1 MNVLERRVR
10 VAGGKTLVLK
20 VECQD
25 GKVKGMRLQG
35 DFFFYPEE
43 GLTQLESFLL
53 SATVWQLDDPEAT
66 VAQFMDEKGYRAVGF
81 ASADL
86 AYLLRG
92 LKC

>member
-1 MNVLERRVR
+1 MTYLERRVR

-20 VECQD
+20 AECQD
-25 GKVKGMRLQG
+25 GAVKGLRLQG

-43 GLTQLESFLL
+43 GLAQLESFLL
-53 SATVWQLDDPEAT
+53 ASSVWQMDDPEAAVT
-66 VAQFMDEKGYRAVGF
+66 RFMNEKRYQAVGF
-81 ASADL
+81 APADL